1 MAATARLLALLA
13 TLVLLACGEDT
24 PPVDDETPQP
34 AHCNPLVGDR
44 CLLPWPSSF
53 YLAADAK
60 TVTGYRVAYPQ
71 QAMPKTKSDVHLDPA
86 RYNQLDGFSIGSQ
99 LLVSFKDG
107 VGAEGLPSLAA
118 LAGSQKD
125 SSLISILDMKDGTRV
140 PLFAELDAN
149 GKPEET
155 PVLTIRP
162 QTPLEWNRR
171 YAVVL
176 RVGMRDRKGVELAP
190 PAPFRRL
197 RDKLGTRDP
206 TLQKEAT
213 RIEEVLAF
221 LEGKGIARSSMLLAW
236 DFHTASRERVTANLT
251 GMVETALAKIPAAG
265 PAVAITSSVDRTL
278 AEDANQLR
286 EIEGTFEVPSFLA
299 SDDPDAWLKLDADGK
314 PVYRAPQK
322 FPFTVNVPRCAETA
336 TAPLPILIFGPGLF
350 SSTKELLSDL
360 HKGYDNRFCM
370 LGISTN
376 WIGLS
381 DTDLVSLAQQVIT
394 EFSNLPRITDR
405 LQQAHVNMHTL
416 ARLAK
421 SPSLLERDELKL
433 GGKPISDGKQ
443 VYFLGISN
451 GGIQGVAFAALNRD
465 IDRFIFNVSAGWW
478 SMMMQRSSNF
488 ALLKE
493 MLAIIYPDAVERAEL
508 ISLSQHLWDYTD
520 PISFGRFL
528 LREPLPGLSKR
539 QILLQEGRDDDQ
551 VPNLATRAVARAI
564 GLAHLGPVVQPV
576 FGLDEKSAPL
586 ESAYVQWDMK
596 IPNAPPAA
604 NIPAPK
610 PKPEE
615 SAHYLP
621 RNHEACIKQ
630 MEAFL
635 KTAKVIS
642 TCSGACDPD

>member
-1 MAATARLLALLA
+1 MVAISRGLARVLLLSALLP
-13 TLVLLACGEDT
+13 ACGEEEPIEG
-24 PPVDDETPQP
+24 PPAPP
-34 AHCNPLVGDR
+34 HCNPLVGDH

-53 YLAADAK
+53 YLAPDAA
-60 TVTGYRVAYPQ
+60 TVTGHRVAYPRE
-71 QAMPKTKSDVHLDPA
+71 ALPKTKGGAYLDPA

-99 LLVSFKDG
+99 ILVSFKEG
-107 VGAEGLPSLAA
+107 VSAEGLPSLAD
-118 LAGSQKD
+118 LAGSLTD
-125 SSLISILDMKDGTRV
+125 ASPIAILDMQEGSRV
-140 PLFAELDAN
+140 PFFAELDAN
-149 GKPEET
+149 GKIDEV

-162 QTPLEWNRR
+162 QVPLEWNRR

-176 RVGMRDRKGVELAP
+176 KVGLRDRKGVALET

-197 RDKLGTRDP
+197 RDGLATRDP
-206 TLQKEAT
+206 ALQKEAA
-213 RIEEVLAF
+213 RIGEVLTF
-221 LEGKGIARSSMLLAW
+221 LEGKGFARSSVLLAW
-236 DFHTASRERVTANLT
+236 DFRTASRELVTAHLT
-251 GMVETALAKIPAAG
+251 SMVETALAKIPASG
-265 PAVAITSSVDRTL
+265 PAVTITKSVDRTV

-286 EIEGTFEVPSFLA
+286 EVEATFEVPSFLA
-299 SDDPDAWLKLDADGK
+299 SEASDAWLNLDAQGK

-322 FPFTVNVPRCAETA
+322 FPFTLQIPRCAESA

-350 SSTKELLSDL
+350 SSTRELLSDL
-360 HKGYDNRFCM
+360 HKSYDNRFCM
-370 LGISTN
+370 VGISTN

-381 DTDLVSLAQQVIT
+381 DVDLLPLAQKVIT
-394 EFSNLPRITDR
+394 DFSNLPLITDR

-433 GGKPISDGKQ
+433 GGKPIADGKQ

-451 GGIQGVAFAALNRD
+451 GGIQGVAFSALSRD
-465 IDRFIFNVSAGWW
+465 VDRFIFNVSAGWW

-520 PISFGRFL
+520 PISFARHL
-528 LREPLPGLSKR
+528 RREPLGSFSKR
-539 QILLQEGRDDDQ
+539 KILLQEGRDDDQ

-564 GLAHLGPVVQPV
+564 GLDHLGPAVQPV
-576 FGLDEKSAPL
+576 FGLSEKSAPL
-586 ESAYVQWDMK
+586 EAAYVQWDMK
-596 IPNAPPAA
+596 IPNAPPAT
-604 NIPAPK
+604 NVPAPK

-635 KTAKVIS
+635 KSGEIVS
-642 TCSGACDPD
+642 TCSGPCDPD